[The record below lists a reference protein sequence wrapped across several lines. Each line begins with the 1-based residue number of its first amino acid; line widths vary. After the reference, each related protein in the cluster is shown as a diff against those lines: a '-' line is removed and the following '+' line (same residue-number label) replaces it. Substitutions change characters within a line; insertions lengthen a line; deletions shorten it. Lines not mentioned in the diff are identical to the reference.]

1 MDGFYVCKIQKL
13 SDKIKGENEPL
24 EIDGSNEENA
34 ENEDKVEG
42 GVVGKKKQKSKETGI
57 IKKGGK
63 KRSSKEEEM
72 PKKKSKTEKLSIPPP
87 NGKKAKT
94 MMTKKKI
101 SAKMTR
107 PRRLKA
113 EKMM

>member
-63 KRSSKEEEM
+63 EEILERRRNAKEEVQD
-72 PKKKSKTEKLSIPPP
+72 
-87 NGKKAKT
+87 
-94 MMTKKKI
+94 
-101 SAKMTR
+101 
-107 PRRLKA
+107 
-113 EKMM
+113 